1 MNYLNI
7 KKKIYYGYEFS
18 ILFQIAF
25 FCGNLYEKTTNEYF
39 QVEFEGMIER
49 FSLEFQGYNLSEVN
63 NLKYSPEYEKI
74 ERRVKAVSKVIN
86 FILLELIDPKN
97 LNEQNYYFNHLL
109 PVKSISSFLSFCI
122 KQKNETNNISNI
134 ESISP
139 SLANAKL
146 SSIYFTREES
156 EFPISEN
163 EILSPLN
170 EINNINKVNK
180 VNNGNQ
186 NKRDIFFQ
194 TKTKSHS
201 KQTLIRLLDKKII
214 SKQQS
219 NLLSI
224 KQIKNHLSNYGN
236 ENKCNHNFNPKKMRQ
251 RASFFLRSNH
261 KISDE

>member
-1 MNYLNI
+1 M
-7 KKKIYYGYEFS
+7 
-18 ILFQIAF
+18 
-25 FCGNLYEKTTNEYF
+25 
-39 QVEFEGMIER
+39 
-49 FSLEFQGYNLSEVN
+49 
-63 NLKYSPEYEKI
+63 
-74 ERRVKAVSKVIN
+74 
-86 FILLELIDPKN
+86 
-97 LNEQNYYFNHLL
+97 
-109 PVKSISSFLSFCI
+109 
-122 KQKNETNNISNI
+122 
-134 ESISP
+134 
-139 SLANAKL
+139 
-146 SSIYFTREES
+146 
-156 EFPISEN
+156 
-163 EILSPLN
+163 SPLN